1 MNENFVDYYKV
12 LNIDIEAT
20 STEIKNSYLKLAKK
34 HHPDHSNNG
43 GNTNLFQ
50 LICNAYECLY
60 NKDKRKEYDLI
71 YLKRSFDELKDD
83 NLLKFKGEFNE
94 FVSTN
99 VKPLNKEKIDEIF
112 SEIFKDTE
120 ESKEKK
126 FNDSKLEKKFNDSEL
141 EKRLV
146 DISLERET
154 QDIETNDDSIKEL
167 LEKEREIDLND
178 IFEYKKSKINE
189 NSNIINKEVGTV
201 DLLYFDKFG
210 SFELFNND
218 ENNREYISNTYS
230 DISEINNLDG
240 ESKISYEKL
249 KEWKS
254 NKKQSSDKKLSS
266 DEIEEY
272 IRIRKKEENNLLED
286 IEKNFVDNKKKREIN
301 SFVKNEFNEELELVE
316 KLDNIKKRN

>member
-34 HHPDHSNNG
+34 HHPDHINNG

-60 NKDKRKEYDLI
+60 NKEKRKEYDLI

-83 NLLKFKGEFNE
+83 NLVKFKGEFNE

-99 VKPLNKEKIDEIF
+99 IKPLSKDKIDEIF

-120 ESKEKK
+120 EKKEKK
-126 FNDSKLEKKFNDSEL
+126 FCDVEL

-154 QDIETNDDSIKEL
+154 QDIETKDESIKEL
-167 LEKEREIDLND
+167 LDKDQEIDLND
-178 IFEYKKSKINE
+178 VFEYKKSKINE
-189 NSNIINKEVGTV
+189 NSNIINKEIGTV
-201 DLLYFDKFG
+201 DLLHFNKYG
-210 SFELFNND
+210 SFELFKNND
-218 ENNREYISNTYS
+218 NNMEYISNIYS
-230 DISEINNLDG
+230 DLGEINLDT
-240 ESKISYEKL
+240 SNNKISYEDI
-249 KEWKS
+249 KEWKN
-254 NKKQSSDKKLSS
+254 NKGDFHPERVNNKKLST

-286 IEKNFVDNKKKREIN
+286 IGKNFVDNKKKREIN
-301 SFVKNEFNEELELVE
+301 SFIKNEFNEELELVE
-316 KLDNIKKRN
+316 KLDNIKKRS

>member
-34 HHPDHSNNG
+34 HHPDHSNG
-43 GNTNLFQ
+43 GNCNLFQ

-83 NLLKFKGEFNE
+83 NLVKFKGEFNE
-94 FVSTN
+94 FVSTS
-99 VKPLNKEKIDEIF
+99 VKPLSKDKIDEIF
-112 SEIFKDTE
+112 SEIFKDTDE
-120 ESKEKK
+120 LK
-126 FNDSKLEKKFNDSEL
+126 EKKFNDSEL

-154 QDIETNDDSIKEL
+154 QDIETKDDSIKEL
-167 LEKEREIDLND
+167 LEKDKEIDLND
-178 IFEYKKSKINE
+178 VFEYKKSKTE
-189 NSNIINKEVGTV
+189 NNNIINKEVGTV

-210 SFELFNND
+210 SYELLNTTTN
-218 ENNREYISNTYS
+218 ENNREYLSNIYS
-230 DISEINNLDG
+230 NIGEVSVNVDGGGKINYEDI
-240 ESKISYEKL
+240 
-249 KEWKS
+249 KEWK
-254 NKKQSSDKKLSS
+254 NKKKFDKKLST

-272 IRIRKKEENNLLED
+272 IKIRRMEENSLLED
-286 IEKNFVDNKKKREIN
+286 VEKNFVDNKKKREIN
-301 SFVKNEFNEELELVE
+301 SFIKNEFNEELELVE

>member
-34 HHPDHSNNG
+34 HHPDHSNG
-43 GNTNLFQ
+43 GNSNLFQ

-83 NLLKFKGEFNE
+83 TLVKFKGEFNE
-94 FVSTN
+94 FVTTS
-99 VKPLNKEKIDEIF
+99 VKPLNKDKIDEIF
-112 SEIFKDTE
+112 SEIFSEILK
-120 ESKEKK
+120 
-126 FNDSKLEKKFNDSEL
+126 EKKFNDSEL

-154 QDIETNDDSIKEL
+154 QDIETKDDSIKEL
-167 LEKEREIDLND
+167 LEKEKEIDLND
-178 IFEYKKSKINE
+178 IFEYKKSKTE
-189 NSNIINKEVGTV
+189 NNNIINKEVGTV

-210 SFELFNND
+210 SYELLNSNTN
-218 ENNREYISNTYS
+218 ENNREYLSNIYS
-230 DISEINNLDG
+230 NIGEINVNMDT
-240 ESKISYEKL
+240 ERVNINYEDI
-249 KEWKS
+249 KEWK
-254 NKKQSSDKKLSS
+254 NKKKYDKKLSS

-272 IRIRKKEENNLLED
+272 IKIRRFEENSLLED
-286 IEKNFVDNKKKREIN
+286 VEKNFVDNKKKREIN
-301 SFVKNEFNEELELVE
+301 SFIKNEFNEELELIE

>member
-34 HHPDHSNNG
+34 HHPDHTNG
-43 GNTNLFQ
+43 GNSNLFQ

-60 NKDKRKEYDLI
+60 NKDRRKEYDLI

-83 NLLKFKGEFNE
+83 TLVKFKGEFNE
-94 FVSTN
+94 FVTTS
-99 VKPLNKEKIDEIF
+99 VKPLNKDKIDEIF
-112 SEIFKDTE
+112 SEIFRDTGE
-120 ESKEKK
+120 ELKEK
-126 FNDSKLEKKFNDSEL
+126 FNNSEL

-154 QDIETNDDSIKEL
+154 QDIETKDDSIKEL
-167 LEKEREIDLND
+167 LEKEKEIDLND
-178 IFEYKKSKINE
+178 VFEYKKSKTE
-189 NSNIINKEVGTV
+189 NNNIIDKEVGTV

-210 SFELFNND
+210 SYELLNSNTN
-218 ENNREYISNTYS
+218 ENNREYLSNIYS
-230 DISEINNLDG
+230 NIGEINVNMNTEG
-240 ESKISYEKL
+240 GKINYEDI
-249 KEWKS
+249 KEWK
-254 NKKQSSDKKLSS
+254 NKKKYDKKLSS

-272 IRIRKKEENNLLED
+272 IKIRRFEENSLLED
-286 IEKNFVDNKKKREIN
+286 VEKNFVDNKKKREIN
-301 SFVKNEFNEELELVE
+301 SFIKNEFNEELELVE

>member
-34 HHPDHSNNG
+34 HHPDHSNG

-60 NKDKRKEYDLI
+60 NKEKRKEYDLI

-83 NLLKFKGEFNE
+83 NLVKFKGEFNE

-99 VKPLNKEKIDEIF
+99 IKPLSKEKIDEIF

-120 ESKEKK
+120 EIKENK
-126 FNDSKLEKKFNDSEL
+126 FSDKEL

-154 QDIETNDDSIKEL
+154 QDIETKDDSIKEL
-167 LEKEREIDLND
+167 LEKDREIDLND
-178 IFEYKKSKINE
+178 VFEYKKSKINE
-189 NSNIINKEVGTV
+189 KSNIISKEVGTV
-201 DLLYFDKFG
+201 DILHFNKYG
-210 SFELFNND
+210 SFELLKNND
-218 ENNREYISNTYS
+218 NNVEYVSNIYS
-230 DISEINNLDG
+230 DLGEINFDTVG
-240 ESKISYEKL
+240 SKISYEDI
-249 KEWKS
+249 KEWKN
-254 NKKQSSDKKLSS
+254 NKDEINPERVNNKKLSS

-272 IRIRKKEENNLLED
+272 IRIRKREENNLLED
-286 IEKNFVDNKKKREIN
+286 IGKNFVDNKKKREIN
-301 SFVKNEFNEELELVE
+301 SFIKNEYNEELEIVE

>member
-1 MNENFVDYYKV
+1 MDENFVDYYKV

-20 STEIKNSYLKLAKK
+20 STEIKNSYLRLAKK

-60 NKDKRKEYDLI
+60 NKEKRKEYDLI

-83 NLLKFKGEFNE
+83 NLVKFKGEFNE

-99 VKPLNKEKIDEIF
+99 IKPLSKNKIDEIF
-112 SEIFKDTE
+112 NEIFNDTE
-120 ESKEKK
+120 KIVENK
-126 FNDSKLEKKFNDSEL
+126 FSDKEL

-154 QDIETNDDSIKEL
+154 QDIETKDESIKEL
-167 LEKEREIDLND
+167 LDKDKEIDLND
-178 IFEYKKSKINE
+178 VFEYKKSKINE

-201 DLLYFDKFG
+201 DLLYFNKYG
-210 SFELFNND
+210 SFELLKNND
-218 ENNREYISNTYS
+218 NNKEYISNIYS
-230 DISEINNLDG
+230 DLGEINYDTSGN
-240 ESKISYEKL
+240 KISYEDI
-249 KEWKS
+249 KEWKN
-254 NKKQSSDKKLSS
+254 NKGDFHSERVNNKKLST

-286 IEKNFVDNKKKREIN
+286 IGKNFVDNKKKREIN
-301 SFVKNEFNEELELVE
+301 SFIKNEFNDELELVE
-316 KLDNIKKRN
+316 RLDNIKKRN

>member
-12 LNIDIEAT
+12 LNIDIEAS

-34 HHPDHSNNG
+34 HHPDHSNG
-43 GNTNLFQ
+43 GNSNLFQ

-83 NLLKFKGEFNE
+83 NLVKFRGEFNE
-94 FVSTN
+94 FVSTT
-99 VKPLNKEKIDEIF
+99 VKPLSKDKIDEIF

-120 ESKEKK
+120 ELKEKK
-126 FNDSKLEKKFNDSEL
+126 FNDIEL

-154 QDIETNDDSIKEL
+154 QDIENKDDSIKEL
-167 LEKEREIDLND
+167 LDKDNEIDLND
-178 IFEYKKSKINE
+178 IFEYKKSKTE
-189 NSNIINKEVGTV
+189 NNNIINKDVGTV

-210 SFELFNND
+210 SYELLNSNTN
-218 ENNREYISNTYS
+218 ENNREYLSNIYS
-230 DISEINNLDG
+230 NIG
-240 ESKISYEKL
+240 EFNVNTDVGGGKISYEDI
-249 KEWKS
+249 KEWK
-254 NKKQSSDKKLSS
+254 NKSHDFHPKRVINNKLSP

-272 IRIRKKEENNLLED
+272 IKMRRKEENSLLED
-286 IEKNFVDNKKKREIN
+286 VEKNFVDNKKKREIN
-301 SFVKNEFNEELELVE
+301 SFIKNEFNEELELVE
-316 KLDNIKKRN
+316 KLDNIKKRI

>member
-1 MNENFVDYYKV
+1 MDENFVDYYKV

-20 STEIKNSYLKLAKK
+20 SIEIKNSYLKLAKK
-34 HHPDHSNNG
+34 HHPDHSTNG

-60 NKDKRKEYDLI
+60 NKEKRKEYDLL

-99 VKPLNKEKIDEIF
+99 VKQLNKEKIDEIF
-112 SEIFKDTE
+112 NEIFKDTE
-120 ESKEKK
+120 ELKDKK
-126 FNDSKLEKKFNDSEL
+126 FSDSEL

-146 DISLERET
+146 DISLERDT
-154 QDIETNDDSIKEL
+154 QDIETKDSSIKEL
-167 LEKEREIDLND
+167 LEKEKEIDLND
-178 IFEYKKSKINE
+178 IFEFKKSKNNQ
-189 NSNIINKEVGTV
+189 NSNIINNDVGTV

-210 SFELFNND
+210 SFELFNNN
-218 ENNREYISNTYS
+218 ENNREYISNIYS
-230 DISEINNLDG
+230 DIGEINNLDVG
-240 ESKISYEKL
+240 KISYEEL
-249 KEWKS
+249 KEWK
-254 NKKQSSDKKLSS
+254 NKKKYDKKLSS

-301 SFVKNEFNEELELVE
+301 SFIKNEFNEELEIVE
-316 KLDNIKKRN
+316 NIENIKKRN

>member
-34 HHPDHSNNG
+34 HHPDHSNG
-43 GNTNLFQ
+43 GNSNLFQ

-60 NKDKRKEYDLI
+60 NKERRKEYQLI

-83 NLLKFKGEFNE
+83 NLVKFKGEFNE
-94 FVSTN
+94 FVSTT
-99 VKPLNKEKIDEIF
+99 VKPLSKDKIDEIF

-120 ESKEKK
+120 ELKEKK
-126 FNDSKLEKKFNDSEL
+126 FNDTEL

-154 QDIETNDDSIKEL
+154 QDIETKDDSIKEL
-167 LEKEREIDLND
+167 LEKEKEIDLND
-178 IFEYKKSKINE
+178 VFEYKKSKTE
-189 NSNIINKEVGTV
+189 NNNIINKEVGTV

-210 SFELFNND
+210 SYELLNSNTN
-218 ENNREYISNTYS
+218 ENNREYLSNIYS
-230 DISEINNLDG
+230 NIGELAVNMDVGGGKINYEDI
-240 ESKISYEKL
+240 
-249 KEWKS
+249 KEWK
-254 NKKQSSDKKLSS
+254 NKKKYDKKLSS

-272 IRIRKKEENNLLED
+272 IKIRRMEENNLLED
-286 IEKNFVDNKKKREIN
+286 VEKNFVDNKKKREIN
-301 SFVKNEFNEELELVE
+301 SFIKNEFNEELELVE
-316 KLDNIKKRN
+316 KLDNIKKRS

>member
-34 HHPDHSNNG
+34 HHPDHTNG
-43 GNTNLFQ
+43 GNSNLFQ

-60 NKDKRKEYDLI
+60 NKDRRKEYDLL

-83 NLLKFKGEFNE
+83 TLVKFKGDFNE
-94 FVSTN
+94 FVTTS
-99 VKPLNKEKIDEIF
+99 VKPLNKDKIDEIF
-112 SEIFKDTE
+112 SEIFSEILK
-120 ESKEKK
+120 
-126 FNDSKLEKKFNDSEL
+126 EKKFNDSEL

-154 QDIETNDDSIKEL
+154 QDIETKDDSIKEL
-167 LEKEREIDLND
+167 LEKEKEIDLND
-178 IFEYKKSKINE
+178 VFEYKKSKTE
-189 NSNIINKEVGTV
+189 NNNIIDKEVGTV

-210 SFELFNND
+210 SYELLNSNTN
-218 ENNREYISNTYS
+218 ENNREYLSNIYS
-230 DISEINNLDG
+230 NIGEINVNMNTEG
-240 ESKISYEKL
+240 GKINYEDI
-249 KEWKS
+249 KEWK
-254 NKKQSSDKKLSS
+254 NKKKYDKKLSS

-272 IRIRKKEENNLLED
+272 IKIRRFEENSLLED
-286 IEKNFVDNKKKREIN
+286 VEKNFVDNKKKREIN
-301 SFVKNEFNEELELVE
+301 SFIKNEFNEELELVE

>member
-34 HHPDHSNNG
+34 HHPDHTNG
-43 GNTNLFQ
+43 GNSNLFQ

-60 NKDKRKEYDLI
+60 NKDRRKEYDLL

-83 NLLKFKGEFNE
+83 TLVKFKGDFNE
-94 FVSTN
+94 FVTTS
-99 VKPLNKEKIDEIF
+99 VKPLNKDKIDEIF
-112 SEIFKDTE
+112 SEIFSEILK
-120 ESKEKK
+120 
-126 FNDSKLEKKFNDSEL
+126 EKKFNDSEL

-154 QDIETNDDSIKEL
+154 QDIETKDDSIKEL
-167 LEKEREIDLND
+167 LEKEKEIDLND
-178 IFEYKKSKINE
+178 IFEYKKSKTE
-189 NSNIINKEVGTV
+189 NNNIINKEVGTV

-210 SFELFNND
+210 SYELLNSNTN
-218 ENNREYISNTYS
+218 ENNREYLSNIYS
-230 DISEINNLDG
+230 NIGEINVNMNTEG
-240 ESKISYEKL
+240 GKINYEDI
-249 KEWKS
+249 KEWK
-254 NKKQSSDKKLSS
+254 NKKKYDKKLSS

-272 IRIRKKEENNLLED
+272 IKIRRFEENSLLED
-286 IEKNFVDNKKKREIN
+286 VEKNFVDNKKKREIN
-301 SFVKNEFNEELELVE
+301 SFIKNEFNEELELVE

>member
-34 HHPDHSNNG
+34 HHPDHSNG
-43 GNTNLFQ
+43 GNSNLFQ

-83 NLLKFKGEFNE
+83 TLVKFKGEFNE
-94 FVSTN
+94 FVTTS
-99 VKPLNKEKIDEIF
+99 VKPLNKDKIDEIF
-112 SEIFKDTE
+112 SEIFRDTE
-120 ESKEKK
+120 ELKEKK
-126 FNDSKLEKKFNDSEL
+126 FNDSKFNDSEL

-154 QDIETNDDSIKEL
+154 QDIETKDDSIKEL
-167 LEKEREIDLND
+167 LEKEKEIDLND
-178 IFEYKKSKINE
+178 IFEYKKSKTE
-189 NSNIINKEVGTV
+189 NNNIINKEVGTV

-210 SFELFNND
+210 SYELLNSNTN
-218 ENNREYISNTYS
+218 ENNREYLSNIYS
-230 DISEINNLDG
+230 NIGEINVNMDT
-240 ESKISYEKL
+240 ERVKINYEDI
-249 KEWKS
+249 KEWK
-254 NKKQSSDKKLSS
+254 NKKKYDKKLSS

-272 IRIRKKEENNLLED
+272 IKIRRFEENSLLED
-286 IEKNFVDNKKKREIN
+286 VEKNFVDNKKKREIN
-301 SFVKNEFNEELELVE
+301 SFIKNEFNEELELIE

>member
-1 MNENFVDYYKV
+1 MDENFVDYYKV

-20 STEIKNSYLKLAKK
+20 SIEIKNSYLKLAKK
-34 HHPDHSNNG
+34 HHPDHSING

-60 NKDKRKEYDLI
+60 NKEKRKEYDLL

-99 VKPLNKEKIDEIF
+99 VKQLNKEKIDEIF
-112 SEIFKDTE
+112 NEIFKDTE
-120 ESKEKK
+120 ELKDKK
-126 FNDSKLEKKFNDSEL
+126 FSDSEL

-146 DISLERET
+146 DISLERDT
-154 QDIETNDDSIKEL
+154 QDIETKDSSIKEL
-167 LEKEREIDLND
+167 LEKEKEIDLND
-178 IFEYKKSKINE
+178 IFEFKKSKNNQ
-189 NSNIINKEVGTV
+189 NSNIINNDVGTV

-210 SFELFNND
+210 SFELFNNN
-218 ENNREYISNTYS
+218 ENNREYISNIYS
-230 DISEINNLDG
+230 DIGEINNLDVG
-240 ESKISYEKL
+240 KISYEEL
-249 KEWKS
+249 KEWK
-254 NKKQSSDKKLSS
+254 NKKKYDKKLSS

-301 SFVKNEFNEELELVE
+301 SFIKNEFNEELEIVE
-316 KLDNIKKRN
+316 NIENIKKRN